1 MISYIKG
8 NLADIEKDSIVID
21 VAGIGWHVFVPGQ
34 VIDRLPLAGKPVK
47 IYTWLQVRE
56 DAMTLF
62 GFLTKD
68 DLNIF
73 KMLLGVSGVG
83 PKNALAILS
92 VMTTDDLRF
101 AILADDAKTIS
112 KTPGIGT
119 KTAQRLILELKDK
132 VSFEDAFEQK
142 MAHAKEADVQSD
154 VSGVKAEAVMALTAL
169 GYSSSEA
176 FKALDGIEITQD
188 MEVEQLLKQAL
199 KKMSMI

>member
-142 MAHAKEADVQSD
+142 MAHANKADVQPD
-154 VSGVKAEAVMALTAL
+154 ASGVKAEAVMALTAL

-176 FKALDGIEITQD
+176 FKVLDGIEITQD